1 MQRSARLQSDAHTIL
16 LVEDNHADA
25 LLTTQAFKQV
35 AWPTT
40 IHIVS
45 SGEECLRF
53 LRRQHSA
60 AEARLPDLVLLDLNL
75 PGTDGRE
82 VLQTMSED
90 IELAHIPVVVLSTSD
105 NPEDILA
112 SYRLGCN
119 SYVTKALDYNEFVA
133 SIQKLSD
140 YWFGCV
146 QLPSPSHITP
156 PRSR

>member
-1 MQRSARLQSDAHTIL
+1 MRAGTHLQTEARTIL
-16 LVEDNHADA
+16 LVEDNRADA

-40 IHIVS
+40 IHTVS
-45 SGEECLRF
+45 NGEECLKF
-53 LRRQHSA
+53 LRRRHVA

-82 VLQTMSED
+82 VLQTMSDD
-90 IELAHIPVVVLSTSD
+90 IELAHIPIVVLSTSN
-105 NPEDILA
+105 NPEDVLA

-146 QLPSPSHITP
+146 QLPSPSLIS
-156 PRSR
+156 PRGR